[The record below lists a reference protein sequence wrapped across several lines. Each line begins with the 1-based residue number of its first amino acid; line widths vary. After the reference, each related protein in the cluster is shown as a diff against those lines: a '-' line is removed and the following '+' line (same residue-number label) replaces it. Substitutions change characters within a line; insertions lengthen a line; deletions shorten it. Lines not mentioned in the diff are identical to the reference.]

1 MEIQGGRKPYLGN
14 KEQKAMFW
22 VQSIFLRVRLG
33 VEVKLPV
40 QKMGVNLN
48 LKAGW
53 KFKIGKNL
61 SEGWSN

>member
-40 QKMGVNLN
+40 QKMGVSLN
-48 LKAGW
+48 LKAG
-53 KFKIGKNL
+53 
-61 SEGWSN
+61 